1 MLMSKRVFTRKEN
14 IVYGGAAS
22 LLALIGITGMLA
34 LYQLIENL
42 FNLPV

>member
-22 LLALIGITGMLA
+22 LLAIVGIIGMLA
-34 LYQLIENL
+34 LYELIENL